1 MIKAACH
8 VHSEWSY
15 DGKWPLAKLA
25 AEFGRRGYQVLLT
38 TEHDRGFT
46 QATLIEYRKA
56 CAQASNEHVL
66 IVPGIEY
73 SDADNTIHILVWGPI
88 PFFGEALPTTELLD
102 KVAAARGIAVFA
114 HPSRKEAW
122 KKFDSQWSSNLTG
135 VEIWNRKTD
144 GWAPSKATAT
154 LLQQTSLLPF
164 VGMDF
169 HTQRQFFP
177 LATEL
182 AIHAPV
188 TETSVLECL
197 KLRRCRSTA
206 LSRSLEEFL
215 PQGWRRA
222 GVQAAEYGRRAAA
235 RTLRKLTSGF

>member
-8 VHSEWSY
+8 IHSEWSY
-15 DGKWPLAKLA
+15 DGKWSLPKLA
-25 AEFGRRGYQVLLT
+25 AEFGRRGYGVLLM

-46 QATLIEYRKA
+46 QARLLEYCEA
-56 CAQASNEHVL
+56 CARASTEQVL

-73 SDADNTIHILVWGPI
+73 SDADNIVHILVWGPVS
-88 PFFGEALPTTELLD
+88 FLGEALPTMELLQ
-102 KVAAARGIAVFA
+102 KVNAAKGVAVFA

-122 KKFDSQWSSNLTG
+122 RKFDPQWSSKLLG

-144 GWAPSKATAT
+144 GWAPSQTAVP
-154 LLQQTSLLPF
+154 LIQGTSLLPF

-182 AIHAPV
+182 EIQSPI

-197 KLRRCRSTA
+197 KSRRCRAMA
-206 LSRSLEEFL
+206 LNMSLDEFL
-215 PQGWRRA
+215 PTGMA
-222 GVQAAEYGRRAAA
+222 P
-235 RTLRKLTSGF
+235 LRVASG